1 MELKIKYDKLL
12 LVNEDKNQLLDY
24 ILANKG
30 VSVYCEKHNKLM
42 EYLDTHQNRLYCE
55 DCLDCELICNG
66 INPTWSESKIIDY
79 CINNEIVTL
88 EEWKEWY

>member
-12 LVNEDKNQLLDY
+12 LLNEDKNQLLDF
-24 ILANKG
+24 ILANKNI
-30 VSVYCEKHNKLM
+30 SVYCEKHNKKI

-55 DCLDCELICNG
+55 DCLDIQLINSE
-66 INPTWSESKIIDY
+66 ININNENRILDY
-79 CINNEIVTL
+79 CIDNEIVML